1 MIAQA
6 ARTES
11 VRMQKVQSDMS
22 EMQSLSR
29 KPGLTQGWTIIL
41 AGFLPIL
48 AIVSLFPAVPSIIGH
63 FRLDPNAMTKV
74 PAMVSAPGL
83 TIAFVALFA
92 GYFVDRFG
100 RRRLLIAAA
109 AIYGAVGMS
118 PLVLRDLDAIY
129 VSRLF
134 LGVPEAILLT
144 SINTLI
150 GDYWEGQPRRNWLAL
165 QNMVGPFLASGTIL
179 LSGYLTG
186 IYWNASFAIYGMG
199 FLICLLSW
207 AFIYEPRPVG
217 AVLEQSSASGAT
229 ATVFP
234 WKGVTTYGVV
244 TLLSSALY
252 YVFIINGAIVW
263 GEIGVT
269 SAQEVANL
277 SAIPSLFIIAGAALF
292 WLTGR
297 WGLGPYGQIILFLG
311 FLGAGLVL
319 IGTAQDWR
327 WMTAGMIVQQ
337 TGAGMAIPVL
347 IGWAQSFLPFEH
359 RGRGMGAWTA
369 CFFLG
374 QFTSPLMIS
383 LSRQSM
389 GTMQGAFVVA
399 GALGLMAALGVGIFS
414 GLNRP
419 PTRRAL
425 AEKGK
430 V

>member
-1 MIAQA
+1 
-6 ARTES
+6 
-11 VRMQKVQSDMS
+11 MQKVQSDMI
-22 EMQSLSR
+22 ETDPLSR
-29 KPGLTQGWTIIL
+29 KPGLAQGWTIIL

-48 AIVSLFPAVPSIIGH
+48 AIVSLFPAVPSIIAH
-63 FRLDPNAMTKV
+63 FRLDPGAMTKV

-83 TIAFVALFA
+83 TIAFVAMFA

-100 RRRLLIAAA
+100 RRSLLITAAA
-109 AIYGAVGMS
+109 VYGFVGMA
-118 PLVLRDLDAIY
+118 PLMLTDLDAIY
-129 VSRLF
+129 VSRLL

-150 GDYWEGQPRRNWLAL
+150 GDYWDGQPRRNWLAL

-199 FLICLLSW
+199 FVICLLSW
-207 AFIYEPRPVG
+207 AFIYEPRPFGSVPQQV
-217 AVLEQSSASGAT
+217 AASTPAQV
-229 ATVFP
+229 AFP
-234 WKGVTTYGVV
+234 WKGVATYGLV

-277 SAIPSLFIIAGAALF
+277 SAIPSLFIIAGAVLY

-297 WGLGPYGQIILFLG
+297 WGMGPYGQITLFLG
-311 FLGAGLVL
+311 FLGIGLLL
-319 IGTAQDWR
+319 IGNAHDWR

-359 RGRGMGAWTA
+359 RGRGMGVWTA

-374 QFTSPLMIS
+374 QFTSPLLIS
-383 LSRQSM
+383 LSRQAM
-389 GTMQGAFVVA
+389 GTMQGAFVLAAAIGIVGAVA
-399 GALGLMAALGVGIFS
+399 VGLFATFS
-414 GLNRP
+414 NHQN
-419 PTRRAL
+419 AD
-425 AEKGK
+425 GK
-430 V
+430 